1 MNESRTE
8 TLPVPPVA
16 SSNLQVTRIHDVE
29 LADPYAWMRER
40 ESPEVLAHL
49 EAENAYTERIMA
61 HTEKLREALYREM
74 VGRIQETDQ
83 TVPVRIDDHF
93 YYSRTVEG
101 LQYPIHC
108 RKVGSL
114 EAPEEVLL
122 DLNELAEGKDYL
134 RLGVFEVSPDHRL
147 LAYSLDHDGSERHT
161 LRVLD
166 LESREEL
173 PEVIENTGRSL
184 EWAEDSRSFYYSTL
198 DETRRPDKA
207 LHHRLGDDPSADE
220 VVYHEADGRFFLS
233 LFKTRSRRFLGI
245 DLSSHTTSEVRY
257 FDQENPEAGW
267 RLLAPRRQDVEM
279 TFDHHSDF
287 LYVLT
292 NEEARNFRLMRVPI
306 ATPERERWEEVVPH
320 REEVKLD
327 GVDLFRRHLV
337 LTLRSGGLRRLRIR
351 DLESGE
357 EHEVAF
363 DDPAYTVHLQGNPE
377 HDTGV
382 VRFAYTSL
390 VTPLSVYDYDMASR
404 ERTLRKR
411 TEVLGGYDPERYR
424 CERIEATAADGVRVP
439 MSLVYRRGL
448 RRDGTNP
455 ALLYGYGS
463 YGVSSE
469 PRFSSTRLSL
479 IDRGF
484 VFAIAHVRGGGELG
498 RGWYEDGKLLAKRN
512 TFGDFVA
519 AAERLIADG
528 YTAPSRLAIRGG
540 SAGGLLIGA
549 VLNQRPELFAAAV
562 AEVPFVDV
570 VNTMLDP
577 SIPLTVIEYEEW
589 GNPEEKDFFDY
600 IRSYSPYDNVGE
612 REYPH
617 LLITGGLHDPRVQY
631 WEPTKWAARLRER
644 KTDGNRVL
652 LKIDLGSGHA
662 GASGRYDALREEA
675 FKQAF
680 LLDILEVGER

>member
-1 MNESRTE
+1 
-8 TLPVPPVA
+8 V
-16 SSNLQVTRIHDVE
+16 
-29 LADPYAWMRER
+29 
-40 ESPEVLAHL
+40 
-49 EAENAYTERIMA
+49 
-61 HTEKLREALYREM
+61 
-74 VGRIQETDQ
+74 
-83 TVPVRIDDHF
+83 
-93 YYSRTVEG
+93 
-101 LQYPIHC
+101 
-108 RKVGSL
+108 
-114 EAPEEVLL
+114 
-122 DLNELAEGKDYL
+122 
-134 RLGVFEVSPDHRL
+134 
-147 LAYSLDHDGSERHT
+147 
-161 LRVLD
+161 
-166 LESREEL
+166 
-173 PEVIENTGRSL
+173 
-184 EWAEDSRSFYYSTL
+184 
-198 DETRRPDKA
+198 
-207 LHHRLGDDPSADE
+207 
-220 VVYHEADGRFFLS
+220 ADGRFFLS

-382 VRFAYTSL
+382 VRFAYTAL

-484 VFAIAHVRGGGELG
+484 VFAIAHVRGGG
-498 RGWYEDGKLLAKRN
+498 
-512 TFGDFVA
+512 
-519 AAERLIADG
+519 
-528 YTAPSRLAIRGG
+528 
-540 SAGGLLIGA
+540 
-549 VLNQRPELFAAAV
+549 
-562 AEVPFVDV
+562 
-570 VNTMLDP
+570 
-577 SIPLTVIEYEEW
+577 
-589 GNPEEKDFFDY
+589 
-600 IRSYSPYDNVGE
+600 
-612 REYPH
+612 
-617 LLITGGLHDPRVQY
+617 
-631 WEPTKWAARLRER
+631 
-644 KTDGNRVL
+644 
-652 LKIDLGSGHA
+652 
-662 GASGRYDALREEA
+662 
-675 FKQAF
+675 
-680 LLDILEVGER
+680 